1 MSLSELVDN
10 SRTDKNTTHSYL
22 DLYQQLLVSKKNTA
36 KNVLE
41 IGIGDG
47 NQGISD
53 GGSIRLWH
61 DFFTQ
66 ADIYALDIK
75 HINSIWSGIKN
86 NPRIHIYSSHDAYDE
101 NLFNSTFANTK
112 FDLVLDDG
120 PHTLESMKQCIRLY
134 TKVLADDGILIIE
147 DVQEMG
153 WLQILR
159 NEVPVDLQKYVCAYD
174 LRENNG
180 RYDDIVFVVDKSCVQ
195 NE

>member
-10 SRTDKNTTHSYL
+10 TRTDKNTTHSYL
-22 DLYQQLLVSKKNTA
+22 NLYQELLVSKKNTA

-41 IGIGDG
+41 IGIGD
-47 NQGISD
+47 NVNN
-53 GGSIRLWH
+53 GGSILLWH

-66 ADIYALDIK
+66 ADIYALDTK
-75 HINSIWSGIKN
+75 HTNNISSVIKN
-86 NPRIHIYSSHDAYDE
+86 NPRIHVYSSHDAYDE
-101 NLFNSTFANTK
+101 NLFNSTFANTQ

-147 DVQEMG
+147 DVQAME
-153 WLQILR
+153 WLDILR
-159 NEVPVDLQKYVCAYD
+159 NEVPAHLQKYVYTYD
-174 LRENNG
+174 LRKNKG
-180 RYDDIVFVVDKSCVQ
+180 RYDDIVFVVNKSCVQ